1 MNAAYTYSYLQQLK
15 LYIIKRWCDATVW
28 INFCLQN
35 RYASTLNWLFWL
47 VGWLVGAPKKQ
58 SQKTTLTLYIQQVG
72 TYNTQY
78 RYRAVRINLLIPCT
92 CYQTCVTATDVQASM
107 LIFVSVR
114 VCQEHYVNR
123 IHVAPSRSSRLIDP
137 SLISGILNEKVLPI
151 KIHQEPNIRGSILLS
166 GAQIPLNEWIVCST
180 KRDTS

>member
-1 MNAAYTYSYLQQLK
+1 M
-15 LYIIKRWCDATVW
+15 
-28 INFCLQN
+28 
-35 RYASTLNWLFWL
+35 
-47 VGWLVGAPKKQ
+47 PKAKPENHTHFVHT
-58 SQKTTLTLYIQQVG
+58 SG

-123 IHVAPSRSSRLIDP
+123 IRVAPSRSSRLIDP
-137 SLISGILNEKVLPI
+137 FLISGILNEKVLPI

-166 GAQIPLNEWIVCST
+166 GAQIPLNE
-180 KRDTS
+180 